1 VAKNKDKAKAEGF
14 ARGLKGKAGPAGMTE
29 AWTDD
34 KAASTARTQG
44 YMEGK
49 RKRMQVEAEK
59 ASKAAKD
66 RK

>member
-14 ARGLKGKAGPAGMTE
+14 ARGLKGKTGPAGLTE

-44 YMEGK
+44 YMDGK
-49 RKRMQVEAEK
+49 RKRSQVEAEK
-59 ASKAAKD
+59 AAKA
-66 RK
+66 RR